1 MTGRCT
7 VCQSPARYA
16 IDRGLIERES
26 YRKLAPLAGV
36 SRMSVWRHGHT
47 GLPAMLAGELMASA
61 APLGIFLSIPETSP
75 SAGND
80 ARSGAPVAGRD

>member
-47 GLPAMLAGELMASA
+47 CLPAMLASA
-61 APLGIFLSIPETSP
+61 APRSIFLGILETSELP
-75 SAGND
+75 RCQD
-80 ARSGAPVAGRD
+80 

>member
-36 SRMSVWRHGHT
+36 SRMSVWRHGHKC
-47 GLPAMLAGELMASA
+47 LPAMLASA
-61 APLGIFLSIPETSP
+61 ATLSIFLGNPETSP

-80 ARSGAPVAGRD
+80 ALELPRCHD